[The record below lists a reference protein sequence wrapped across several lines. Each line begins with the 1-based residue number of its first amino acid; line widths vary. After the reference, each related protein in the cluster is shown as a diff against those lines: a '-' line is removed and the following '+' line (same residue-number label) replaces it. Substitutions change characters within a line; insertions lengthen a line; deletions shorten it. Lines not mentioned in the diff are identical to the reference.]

1 MDFINEI
8 FAALESAVK
17 KLYEIIAN
25 VFKLFEQP
33 ETEDEQ

>member
-8 FAALESAVK
+8 FAALEAAVK
-17 KLYEIIAN
+17 KLYEVMAN
-25 VFKLFEQP
+25 IFKLFEQP

>member
-8 FAALESAVK
+8 FAALESAIK

-33 ETEDEQ
+33 ETEGEQ